1 MGEVGEVIEIKGEE
15 ILVRHQR
22 TGACASCKIC
32 ARGKDENEM
41 IMRARNACDATVGDF
56 VEVELQE
63 GALIKAVAMAY
74 GIPLVAIIMGFSV
87 GYLIGG
93 EFVAFTVGIVFM
105 ILAYIAMKVLEKSGK
120 LAQKYVPVAIRKV
133 DDRFDKTSETKER

>member
-1 MGEVGEVIEIKGEE
+1 MGEVGEVIEINGEE

-41 IMRARNACDATVGDF
+41 IMRARNACDAAVGDF
-56 VEVELQE
+56 VEIELQE

-74 GIPLVAIIMGFSV
+74 GIPLVAIIAGFAI

-93 EFVAFTVGIVFM
+93 EFVAFTIGIIFM
-105 ILAYIAMKVLEKSGK
+105 ILAYASMKILEKSGK

-133 DDRFDKTSETKER
+133 DDRFDKASGTKEG